1 MKKQSVLALFL
12 VLLLFGCVEERT
24 VSVSGYET
32 IESISGMDL
41 TADGINDVLSYS
53 YRSIPIDQPAA
64 ISMARTVSVAPFSYS
79 YVISSYGDPA
89 DLAGANAAIREFDS
103 ARKQAESTCTGRL
116 QFAPAS
122 CTDSAS
128 CLQNCRSD
136 YCTIAKKSA
145 GDSLGRELLDFRDKS
160 AEMDRIT
167 AELLATQA
175 LPSQADKEQYISKIV
190 RIMALSSDLSYNN
203 IFNARTYNLCA
214 PPDLRLNKLQEAAGK
229 VGTVQISADRY
240 RYRVAEV
247 VTGGGGAEHIFLFV
261 QDTPPIVL
269 NIDELSVDI
278 DSGIIYQRIPLKLGW
293 ENVELNAQKKI
304 LTYDFTSP
312 DKPEETLMSRWSNP
326 SVNERNV
333 KFLGIFD
340 AVASNPLVAL
350 FLGISKSIFMLF
362 YSLGAGYYAALGSA
376 AAFLLYAILFVVFLL
391 TVLYHTLRAYID
403 RKVIKEYLTEK
414 MGPPITD
421 WKNYVGMG
429 IILIALSLMLGALY
443 IRPAEMGTFDLATI
457 QIRLTS
463 DILGSITSLM
473 FVFGAYTV
481 YLVAED
487 RLKGLIFGETYYH
500 AKGATKEE
508 NLAAI
513 SNLKLLTGNL
523 KSRVETLS
531 KVGMDVKEEY
541 AVLIAVPVERLE
553 QLIDVGKQ
561 NTAKSLI
568 DFHMERIEAMDKGL
582 EQKVRIMEESW
593 PVWNSEIEKALDQSE
608 EVSVESLVSIP
619 MQWREWAV
627 SKFISEHRGRA
638 LVLEENRIKR
648 RKVSMENLVSTSL
661 AEIKRAGL
669 AESSIILQ
677 GNKALSN
684 TFSKGNATVGVVL
697 FLKLIGYTKAIS
709 KKFGEEEMRRF
720 VIMGRKSAAV
730 CLPDGGTTPLLFTE
744 RTRLKELMEEWKRRI
759 TEPG

>member
-1 MKKQSVLALFL
+1 MKKQLFL
-12 VLLLFGCVEERT
+12 TLFLGFLLFGCVEERT
-24 VSVSGYET
+24 ISVSGYET

-41 TADGINDVLSYS
+41 SADGINDVLSYS
-53 YRSIPIDQPAA
+53 YRSIPIDQPAG
-64 ISMARTVSVAPFSYS
+64 ISMTRTVSVVPFSYS
-79 YVISSYGDPA
+79 FVISSYNDPA
-89 DLAGANAAIREFDS
+89 DLAAAKVAIQEFDS
-103 ARKQAESTCTGRL
+103 ARKQGENTCTARL
-116 QFAPAS
+116 QISLAS
-122 CTDSAS
+122 CADAAS

-136 YCTIAKKSA
+136 YCTVAQKSA
-145 GDSLGRELLDFRDKS
+145 GDSFGRELLDFKDKS
-160 AEMDRIT
+160 SEMDRIT
-167 AELLATQA
+167 AELLNTQT
-175 LPSQADKEQYISKIV
+175 LPSQAEKEQYIRKIV

-203 IFNARTYNLCA
+203 IFNSRTYNLCA
-214 PPDLRLNKLQEAAGK
+214 PLDIRLNKLQEAAGK
-229 VGTVQISADRY
+229 VGAVQISPDRY

-247 VTGGGGAEHIFLFV
+247 VTGGGGDEHIFLFI
-261 QDTPPIVL
+261 QDTPPIIL
-269 NIDELSVDI
+269 TIDELSVDI
-278 DSGIIYQRIPLKLGW
+278 DGTIYQRVPLKLGW
-293 ENVELNAQKKI
+293 ENVELNAQRKI

-312 DKPEETLMSRWSNP
+312 DSPEETSMSRWNNP
-326 SVNERNV
+326 SVNERNI

-340 AVASNPLVAL
+340 AFASNPVISL
-350 FLGISKSIFMLF
+350 FLAVSKSVFTLL
-362 YSLGAGYYAALGSA
+362 YSFGVGYYAALGA
-376 AAFLLYAILFVVFLL
+376 AASLLLYILLFVIFIITFL
-391 TVLYHTLRAYID
+391 YYALRAYID
-403 RKVIKEYLTEK
+403 RKVIMEYVAEE
-414 MGPPITD
+414 MGPPIID
-421 WKNYVGMG
+421 WKNYIGMG
-429 IILIALSLMLGALY
+429 AILIVLCLILGALY
-443 IRPAEMGTFDLATI
+443 IRPVEAGQFDLPTI

-473 FVFGAYTV
+473 FIFGAYTI

-508 NLAAI
+508 NVTAI
-513 SNLKLLTGNL
+513 SRLKVLTGNL
-523 KSRVETLS
+523 RSRVETLS
-531 KVGMDVKEEY
+531 RVGMDVKEEY
-541 AVLIAVPVERLE
+541 ATLISVPTERLE
-553 QLIDVGKQ
+553 QLIDMGKQ

-648 RKVSMENLVSTSL
+648 RKVSMENLVNTTL

-669 AESSIILQ
+669 VQSSIIMQ
-677 GNKALSN
+677 GNKTLSN
-684 TFSKGNATVGVVL
+684 TFSKGNSIVGAVL

-709 KKFGEEEMRRF
+709 KKFGEEEMKRF
-720 VIMGRKSAAV
+720 VIMGKKNAAV

-744 RTRLKELMEEWKRRI
+744 RSRLKELMEEWKRRI

>member
-1 MKKQSVLALFL
+1 MKKQLILALFL
-12 VLLLFGCVEERT
+12 GFLLFGCVEERT
-24 VSVSGYET
+24 ISVSGYET

-41 TADGINDVLSYS
+41 NADGINDVFSYS
-53 YRSIPIDQPAA
+53 YRSIPIDQPAG
-64 ISMARTVSVAPFSYS
+64 ISMARTVSVAPFSYTF
-79 YVISSYGDPA
+79 VISSYNDPV
-89 DLAGANAAIREFDS
+89 DLAATKSAIQEFDS
-103 ARKQAESTCTGRL
+103 ARKLGESTCASRL
-116 QFAPAS
+116 QLSLAACADPP
-122 CTDSAS
+122 S
-128 CLQNCRSD
+128 CLQNCRSE
-136 YCTIAKKSA
+136 YCIAAQKSA
-145 GDSLGRELLDFRDKS
+145 GDSFGRELLDLKDKG

-167 AELLATQA
+167 AELLATQT
-175 LPSQADKEQYISKIV
+175 LPSQADKEQYIRKIV
-190 RIMALSSDLSYNN
+190 RLMAISSDLSYNN
-203 IFNARTYNLCA
+203 VFNSRTYNLCA
-214 PPDLRLNKLQEAAGK
+214 PLDLRLNKLQEAAGK

-247 VTGGGGAEHIFLFV
+247 VAGGGGDEHIFLFV
-261 QDTPPIVL
+261 QDTPPIIL

-278 DSGIIYQRIPLKLGW
+278 DGTIYQRIPLQLGW
-293 ENVELNAQKKI
+293 ENVDLNAQRKA

-312 DKPEETLMSRWSNP
+312 DKPDETLMSRWSNP

-340 AVASNPLVAL
+340 AITSNPIASIL
-350 FLGISKSIFMLF
+350 LGISKSVFMFF
-362 YSLGAGYYAALGSA
+362 YSLGVGYYAALGA
-376 AAFLLYAILFVVFLL
+376 AASFLACVALFVVFLL
-391 TVLYHTLRAYID
+391 TMLYYTLRAYID
-403 RKVIKEYLTEK
+403 RKVIVEYLTEE
-414 MGPPITD
+414 MGPPLTD
-421 WKNYVGMG
+421 WKNYIGMG
-429 IILIALSLMLGALY
+429 IILISLCMILGALY
-443 IRPAEMGTFDLATI
+443 LRPVEMGTLDLATI

-463 DILGSITSLM
+463 DILGSITALM
-473 FVFGAYTV
+473 FVFGAYTI

-508 NLAAI
+508 NLNAI
-513 SNLKLLTGNL
+513 SKLKVITGNL

-531 KVGMDVKEEY
+531 RVGMDVKEEY
-541 AVLIAVPVERLE
+541 ATLISVPTDRLE
-553 QLIDVGKQ
+553 QLIDMGKQ
-561 NTAKSLI
+561 NTARSLI
-568 DFHMERIEAMDKGL
+568 DFHMEKIEAMDKGL

-608 EVSVESLVSIP
+608 EVTVETLVSIP

-648 RKVSMENLVSTSL
+648 RKVSIENMVSTSL

-669 AESSIILQ
+669 VEGSIIMQ
-677 GNKALSN
+677 GNKPLSN
-684 TFSKGNATVGVVL
+684 TFSKGNATVGAVL
-697 FLKLIGYTKAIS
+697 FLKLIGYSKAIS
-709 KKFGEEEMRRF
+709 KKFGEEEMKRF